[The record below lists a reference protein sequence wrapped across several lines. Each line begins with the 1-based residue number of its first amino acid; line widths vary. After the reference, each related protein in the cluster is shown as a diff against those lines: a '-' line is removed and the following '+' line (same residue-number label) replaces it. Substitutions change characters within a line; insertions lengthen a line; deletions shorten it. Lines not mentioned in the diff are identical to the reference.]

1 MFGVLGFSRICF
13 TILYGHPVDIRFKSD
28 ILKRDFVTGYF
39 LVGFLFL
46 LNFFFMLFHGRCFTT
61 RFL

>member
-1 MFGVLGFSRICF
+1 MFGVLGFSRVWF
-13 TILYGHPVDIRFKSD
+13 SILYGHPVDTQYKTD

-46 LNFFFMLFHGRCFTT
+46 LNFFFMLFGGWCFVTF
-61 RFL
+61 FL